1 MFGVGALEMLVL
13 LAIFLALVGLVAW
26 LLTRGQRH

>member
-13 LAIFLALVGLVAW
+13 LAIFLALVALLMW

>member
-13 LAIFLALVGLVAW
+13 LAIFLALAGLVAW